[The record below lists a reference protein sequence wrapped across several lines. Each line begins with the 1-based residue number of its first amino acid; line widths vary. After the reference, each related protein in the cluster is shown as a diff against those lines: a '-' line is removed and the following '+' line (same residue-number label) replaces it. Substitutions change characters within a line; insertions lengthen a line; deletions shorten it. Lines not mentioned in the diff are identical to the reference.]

1 MLVLGA
7 SDWEVFVSVIAA
19 NILEEQTPKR
29 LLDVRAQF
37 YDLLVYVHG
46 RRVRARLSSDT

>member
-1 MLVLGA
+1 MG
-7 SDWEVFVSVIAA
+7 VIAT

-37 YDLLVYVHG
+37 YDLLV
-46 RRVRARLSSDT
+46 RCSLSPH